1 MKNISKNTVD
11 LTKLAIFSAI
21 IILLTFTPLGY
32 IPLGSVSATII
43 HIPVIIGAI
52 VLGIKYGAVLGT
64 VMGLF
69 SLARAAVMPTS
80 PLDVLFLNP
89 LVSVLPRILLGITAA
104 TVFIWLKKL
113 LKNKKFANPLS
124 IGVAAACA
132 TIVNTVTVLGLLV
145 LLYKDEVQV
154 TSSNALSFI
163 IGSIFAINGIIELV
177 SAIVLSIPISIALL
191 KLENKKI

>member
-104 TVFIWLKKL
+104 AVFIWLKKL

-124 IGVAAACA
+124 IGAAAACA

>member
-11 LTKLAIFSAI
+11 LTKLAIFSFF

>member
-104 TVFIWLKKL
+104 AVFIWLKKL